1 MSDAREIRVPFPG
14 CTKSYHFKK
23 FKRSKINSKGQRQ
36 IYFQAHFLVADD
48 IMDGSITR
56 RGQPCWYKKDN
67 IGMMAVNDALIL
79 ESCIYELL
87 DKHLKGDP
95 YYHDAVDAFHK
106 VG

>member
-1 MSDAREIRVPFPG
+1 MEI
-14 CTKSYHFKK
+14 CL
-23 FKRSKINSKGQRQ
+23 
-36 IYFQAHFLVADD
+36 FQAYFLVADD

-95 YYHDAVDAFHK
+95 YYHDAVDAFLK
-106 VG
+106 VKTL

>member
-1 MSDAREIRVPFPG
+1 MICRTDTQHVTHAYVF
-14 CTKSYHFKK
+14 TH
-23 FKRSKINSKGQRQ
+23 
-36 IYFQAHFLVADD
+36 QAYFLVADD

-106 VG
+106 VGAYKWFRVCTV